1 MNTEKS
7 KTNEPHKFVLNLSQR
22 LDFRSSDKHVALQNV
37 SIYYTQ
43 KNTRKQNKNNKLKI
57 IAPTWNDEFELPDSS
72 YFMLDIQDHC
82 EFIVKNHQTLTAIPP
97 LNAYIYRIN
106 NRLVFKIKDGYKLEL
121 QTPETMKLFGS
132 TKKFIDKTKNG
143 EKVPSDEVVE
153 VVLVQCSLADNRYQQ
168 KSEVLY
174 TFTPNKSYAYL
185 LNVEPSNLVFLKT
198 YNTEFDKIIITLTNQ
213 NGRLLKIE
221 DKVNL
226 TLLIKK

>member
-7 KTNEPHKFVLNLSQR
+7 KTNEPHKFVLNSFQR
-22 LDFRSSDKHVALQNV
+22 LDLRSSDKQVALQNV

-82 EFIVKNHQTLTAIPP
+82 EFIVKNHKTLTTIPP

-132 TKKFIDKTKNG
+132 TKKLIDKTK
-143 EKVPSDEVVE
+143 KYQ
-153 VVLVQCSLADNRYQQ
+153 VL
-168 KSEVLY
+168 K
-174 TFTPNKSYAYL
+174 
-185 LNVEPSNLVFLKT
+185 
-198 YNTEFDKIIITLTNQ
+198 
-213 NGRLLKIE
+213 
-221 DKVNL
+221 
-226 TLLIKK
+226 